1 MRWIAVVVV
10 QAALVALV
18 LGNASAFAAAAA
30 TPAATGLL
38 LVAYTG
44 LAPGISTL
52 LLGAVVT
59 AAAAGLAATLPDGPA
74 WASLLGPV
82 AVVVLFLV
90 AVWPYVGRRMPTTEG
105 QNRRML

>member
-30 TPAATGLL
+30 GVAATGLL

-59 AAAAGLAATLPDGPA
+59 GAASLAAALPDGPA
-74 WASLLGPV
+74 WVSLLGPV
-82 AVVVLFLV
+82 AAVMLFLV
-90 AVWPYVGRRMPTTEG
+90 AVWPYVARRTRTAED

>member
-30 TPAATGLL
+30 GVAATGLL

-59 AAAAGLAATLPDGPA
+59 GAASLAAALPDGPA
-74 WASLLGPV
+74 WVSLLGPV
-82 AVVVLFLV
+82 AAVVLFLV
-90 AVWPYVGRRMPTTEG
+90 AVWPYVARRTRTADD

>member
-1 MRWIAVVVV
+1 MRWVAVVAA
-10 QAALVALV
+10 QAALIALV
-18 LGNASAFAAAAA
+18 LGDASAFAAAAA
-30 TPAATGLL
+30 GVAATALL
-38 LVAYTG
+38 LVAYAG

-59 AAAAGLAATLPDGPA
+59 AAAAGLAATLPEAPA

-90 AVWPYVGRRMPTTEG
+90 AVWPYVGRRTPTTEG

>member
-30 TPAATGLL
+30 GVAATGLL

-90 AVWPYVGRRMPTTEG
+90 AVWPYVGRRTTES

>member
-30 TPAATGLL
+30 GVGATGLL

-59 AAAAGLAATLPDGPA
+59 GAAASLAAALPDGPA
-74 WASLLGPV
+74 WVSLLGPV
-82 AVVVLFLV
+82 AAVMLFLV
-90 AVWPYVGRRMPTTEG
+90 AVWPYVARRTRTTED